1 MSNKDWLLGTEGKN
15 LKFKRET
22 LLNYGMNR
30 WGLNK
35 AHSVGSTSEL
45 IRACAPKKYDDWENF
60 YFSHAQQKKKSG
72 QAITKDYIEGLGRVL
87 FQKLSENVHNE
98 LSSIT
103 EEECIEYVYNLVI
116 NRTYEGYR
124 TEIET
129 IYGQLEAAV
138 GHKII
143 SAPDEWDR
151 KYNVDFFIKIENR
164 HIGIQIKPV
173 VSGKSIN
180 DYQWNEMH
188 EKNHEKFEK
197 EFGGKVFFVY
207 SEKSASGKK
216 QIQNTKVIEEIKEEI
231 RRLT

>member
-45 IRACAPKKYDDWENF
+45 IRACSPKKYDDWEKF
-60 YFSHAQQKKKSG
+60 YFTHAQQKKKSG
-72 QAITKDYIEGLGRVL
+72 HAITKDYIEGLGRIL

-103 EEECIEYVYNLVI
+103 EEECIEYVYNLVL

-138 GHKII
+138 GQKII

-151 KYNVDFFIKIENR
+151 KYNVDFFIKIENK

-173 VSGKSIN
+173 GSGKSIN

-207 SEKSASGKK
+207 SEKSSSGKK
-216 QIQNTKVIEEIKEEI
+216 QIQNIKVIDEIKKEI